1 MVRRGRTE
9 LRAALGESATR
20 EREVRLLRVAVL
32 LALGTAAAVL
42 LGIMLWPFLPALVTS
57 VVLGVLALP
66 AHQRIHARI
75 RNEQVSAFLSTL
87 LVVVVIVL
95 PILGVSMIALQDLG
109 TGVDWLENEL
119 RSGFPMF
126 NRLVAW
132 IEGVLAAVGITN
144 PDVTARV
151 TERLGDVPQLVVGR
165 TFRVVS
171 GVGGVFLQ
179 VGVGLFTLFY
189 LFRDGER
196 MLEAGKGL
204 VPLASGPTNL
214 LLHRTKEVIFAAVF
228 GHVFVAMVQ
237 GTLGGLA
244 FWALGVPTPA
254 VWAVLMGA
262 LSLIPMVGPAFVWVP
277 AGAVL
282 IATGSTA
289 RGVTLLLF
297 GLLVIS
303 TVDNVIRAMLVSA
316 RARVHPLVVFLGV
329 LGGVLMFGAVGILV
343 GPVLIVAAA
352 ALMEMARLSLFPEE
366 QTLQPP
372 GGASGSPAGGS
383 ATRVAGADTIPPP
396 VPPQSAGEATQ

>member
-1 MVRRGRTE
+1 VRRGRTE
-9 LRAALGESATR
+9 VREALGGSATR
-20 EREVRLLRVAVL
+20 EREVHLLRVGVL
-32 LALGTAAAVL
+32 LVFGTAAAVL
-42 LGIMLWPFLPALVTS
+42 LGLMLWPFLPALVTS
-57 VVLGVLALP
+57 AVLGVLALP
-66 AHQRIHARI
+66 AHQGIRSKV
-75 RNEQVSAFLSTL
+75 RNEGVAAFLSTL

-95 PILGVSMIALQDLG
+95 PILGVSMIALRDLG
-109 TGVDWLENEL
+109 AGISWLENQL
-119 RSGFPMF
+119 RSGFPVL
-126 NRLVAW
+126 NDVIAW
-132 IEGVLAAVGITN
+132 IEGMLAAVGVTN
-144 PDVTARV
+144 LDVSARV
-151 TERLGDVPQLVVGR
+151 TERLGDVPELVVGR

-171 GVGGVFLQ
+171 GVGGVLLQ

-196 MLEAGKGL
+196 MLDAGKRL

-214 LLHRTKEVIFAAVF
+214 LLRRTKEVIFAAVF

-244 FWALGVPTPA
+244 FWAIGVPTPA
-254 VWAVLMGA
+254 VWAMLMGA

-282 IATGSTA
+282 IATGATT
-289 RGVTLLLF
+289 RGVVLLLF

-316 RARVHPLVVFLGV
+316 RARVHPLVVFFGV

-352 ALMEMARLSLFPEE
+352 ALMEMARLSLFPDELA
-366 QTLQPP
+366 LQAA
-372 GGASGSPAGGS
+372 GAPAAPTGAPSPAAAPPPPS
-383 ATRVAGADTIPPP
+383 ATDASP
-396 VPPQSAGEATQ
+396 

>member
-9 LRAALGESATR
+9 VRQALAESATR
-20 EREVRLLRVAVL
+20 DREVRILRVAVL
-32 LALGTAAAVL
+32 VGLGTGAAIL

-66 AHQRIHARI
+66 AHQRIHGWI
-75 RNEQVSAFLSTL
+75 RNDGVAALLTTV
-87 LVVVVIVL
+87 LVVVVIVI
-95 PILGVSMIALQDLG
+95 PIFGVSIIALQDVG
-109 TGVDWLENEL
+109 TGFTWLENEL

-126 NRLVAW
+126 NRAVAW
-132 IEGVLAAVGITN
+132 IEGVLATVGFTDL
-144 PDVTARV
+144 DVTASV
-151 TERLGDVPQLVVGR
+151 TERLGDVPGLVVGR

-171 GVGGVFLQ
+171 GVGGALLQ

-196 MLEAGKGL
+196 MLEAGKGI

-214 LLHRTKEVIFAAVF
+214 LLRRTKEVVFAAVF

-282 IATGSTA
+282 IATGATA
-289 RGVTLLLF
+289 RGVILLLF

-303 TVDNVIRAMLVSA
+303 TVDNVIRAVLVSA
-316 RARVHPLVVFLGV
+316 RARVHPLVVFFGV

-352 ALMEMARLSLFPEE
+352 ALMEMARLSLFPDE
-366 QTLQPP
+366 QAHPTPAPPAP
-372 GGASGSPAGGS
+372 GGATPETSAAAPGAGP
-383 ATRVAGADTIPPP
+383 T
-396 VPPQSAGEATQ
+396 

>member
-1 MVRRGRTE
+1 MRRSRTE
-9 LRAALGESATR
+9 LRAALGESSTR

-32 LALGTAAAVL
+32 LAFGTAAAVL
-42 LGIMLWPFLPALVTS
+42 LGLMLWPFLPALVTS
-57 VVLGVLALP
+57 AVLGVLAFP
-66 AHQRIHARI
+66 AHQRVHAKI
-75 RNEQVSAFLSTL
+75 RNDGAAAFLSTL

-95 PILGVSMIALQDLG
+95 PILAVSMIALQDLG
-109 TGVDWLENEL
+109 TGVAWLENQL
-119 RSGFPMF
+119 RTGFPII
-126 NRLVAW
+126 NDLVTW
-132 IEGVLAAVGITN
+132 IEGALSAVGFTGL
-144 PDVTARV
+144 DVTARV
-151 TERLGDVPQLVVGR
+151 TERLGEVPELVVGR

-189 LFRDGER
+189 LLRDGER
-196 MLEAGKGL
+196 MIDAGRGL

-214 LLHRTKEVIFAAVF
+214 LLRRTQEVIFAAVF

-254 VWAVLMGA
+254 VWAVLMGT

-282 IATGSTA
+282 IATGATTQ
-289 RGVTLLLF
+289 GVLLLLF

-316 RARVHPLVVFLGV
+316 RARVHPLVVFFGV
-329 LGGVLMFGAVGILV
+329 LGGVLMFGVVGILV

-352 ALMEMARLSLFPEE
+352 ALMEMARLSIFPDEHA
-366 QTLQPP
+366 LQPP
-372 GGASGSPAGGS
+372 SGQEGPPAAAPAVSPPSSEGAAG
-383 ATRVAGADTIPPP
+383 T
-396 VPPQSAGEATQ
+396 